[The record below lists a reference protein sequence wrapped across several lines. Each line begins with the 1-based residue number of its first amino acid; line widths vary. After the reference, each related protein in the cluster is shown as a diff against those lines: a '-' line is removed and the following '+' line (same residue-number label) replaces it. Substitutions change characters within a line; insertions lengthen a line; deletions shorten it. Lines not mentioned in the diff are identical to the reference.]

1 MKKQTVLTLCIGPV
15 LLGTAIPAFADIAP
29 LPDFHHININVSN
42 DNGAQNGSG
51 PSDSYYIKAD
61 GGGLNQLHISTSSAN
76 TSTALAGQV
85 TTQNIDTSTTSGT
98 FWVTTTGG
106 RGYNDSIIL
115 LASVKGPISNDFN
128 LSIKSSGYQWT
139 AAANVIGTDI
149 HYVSGAVNETFGKS
163 DFLYGPQTTK
173 PGPGTGIL
181 PFYSGQNVND
191 PATAEYLMFIDLWV
205 GNTSTRSQ
213 TDAGS
218 AKVEFSVSGLYSST
232 LAFNAYAFAYT
243 SNTGANSID
252 WTNRVSGNLADAGQS
267 GYSIN
272 STAVAPVPVPAA
284 IWLFGSALAGF
295 GLFGRRKAV
304 SA

>member
-1 MKKQTVLTLCIGPV
+1 MKKQTVPAAFVSSVLLCIANQA
-15 LLGTAIPAFADIAP
+15 LADVAP
-29 LPDFHHININVSN
+29 LPDFHHIDINVSN

-51 PSDSYYIKAD
+51 PTDSYYIKAD
-61 GGGLNQLHISTSSAN
+61 GGGLNQLHITTN
-76 TSTALAGQV
+76 PSTAGLSGQV

-115 LASVKGPISNDFN
+115 LASVKGPISDDFS
-128 LSIKSSGYQWT
+128 LSIKSSSYQWT

-149 HYVSGAVNETFGKS
+149 HYVSGAVDETFDSS

-173 PGPGTGIL
+173 PGPGTGTL
-181 PFYSGQNVND
+181 PFYSGQNVSD
-191 PATAEYLMFIDLWV
+191 PSTAEYLMFIDLWV

-218 AKVEFSVSGLYSST
+218 AKVEFSVSGLYDTT

-252 WTNRVSGNLADAGQS
+252 WTNRVSSNLADAGQS

-272 STAVAPVPVPAA
+272 TTAVAPVPVPAA
-284 IWLFGSALAGF
+284 VWLFGSVLAGF
-295 GLFGRRKAV
+295 GLLGRRTAALV
-304 SA
+304 A

>member
-1 MKKQTVLTLCIGPV
+1 MKKQTVLTVCIGS
-15 LLGTAIPAFADIAP
+15 LLFGAAIPAFADIAP

-51 PSDSYYIKAD
+51 PTDSYYIKAD
-61 GGGLNQLHISTSSAN
+61 GGGLNQLHITTDS
-76 TSTALAGQV
+76 STAGLSGQV
-85 TTQNIDTSTTSGT
+85 TTQDINASSTSGT
-98 FWVTTTGG
+98 FWVSTTGG

-115 LASVKGPISNDFN
+115 LASVKGPISNDFSLN
-128 LSIKSSGYQWT
+128 IKSSGYQWT
-139 AAANVIGTDI
+139 AAANVIGSDI

-191 PATAEYLMFIDLWV
+191 PTTAEYLMFIDLWV
-205 GNTSTRSQ
+205 GNTSTRTQ

-252 WTNRVSGNLADAGQS
+252 WTNRVSSNLADAGQS

-272 STAVAPVPVPAA
+272 TTAVAPVPVPAA

-295 GLFGRRKAV
+295 GLIGRRKA
-304 SA
+304 ALAE